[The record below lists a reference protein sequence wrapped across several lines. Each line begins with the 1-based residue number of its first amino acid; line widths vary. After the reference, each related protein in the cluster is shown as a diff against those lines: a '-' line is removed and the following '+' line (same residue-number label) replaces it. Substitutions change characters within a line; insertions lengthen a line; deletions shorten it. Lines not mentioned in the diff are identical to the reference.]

1 MYEPQGTGQWQL
13 YNLEHDL
20 AEQQDLA
27 KTHPDKLEEL
37 ISLWLDY
44 AAENNVVI
52 PNWNSVTRA
61 LVPEPRRAQL
71 HVPHLPTS
79 GSPLIR
85 HGRKQSVHGA
95 PGECP
100 PAADCHLCQRK
111 IRAA

>member
-52 PNWNSVTRA
+52 PDWNS
-61 LVPEPRRAQL
+61 
-71 HVPHLPTS
+71 
-79 GSPLIR
+79 GY
-85 HGRKQSVHGA
+85 
-95 PGECP
+95 
-100 PAADCHLCQRK
+100 
-111 IRAA
+111 